1 MDFRS
6 ILGTSDTRRLELVE
20 KLYYRR
26 DGLSSDELLSEL
38 NCSLPILL
46 NDIDL
51 INEQHS
57 YYLINK
63 VKGLYRLEID
73 PKVNLG
79 NIYADTLNRSSE
91 FQIIEELLYE
101 RCDSITSLSKKLYL
115 STSNTQRALKKIEK
129 ALS

>member
-38 NCSLPILL
+38 NCSLPFLE

-63 VKGLYRLEID
+63 VKGLY
-73 PKVNLG
+73 
-79 NIYADTLNRSSE
+79 
-91 FQIIEELLYE
+91 LL
-101 RCDSITSLSKKLYL
+101 
-115 STSNTQRALKKIEK
+115 
-129 ALS
+129 